1 MSHPSYI
8 HLRLHTEY
16 SLSDGI
22 LRIKDLCRAASEDQ
36 MPAIAVTDLG
46 NLFGMVKFFKEAR
59 KYGIKPIIG
68 CDIWVSAAKHADRP
82 SRLILLVQNKNGYL
96 RLCDWVSR
104 SHLNN
109 QKEGKPVLDR

>member
-16 SLSDGI
+16 SLLDGI
-22 LRIKDLCRAASEDQ
+22 LRIKDLCRAAFEDR

-59 KYGIKPIIG
+59 KHGIKPIIG
-68 CDIWVSAAKHADRP
+68 CDVWVSSAKHANRP
-82 SRLILLVQNKNGYL
+82 SRFDPASSKIKTGI
-96 RLCDWVSR
+96 
-104 SHLNN
+104 
-109 QKEGKPVLDR
+109 